1 MPFDIA
7 DFKRR
12 GLYEPKPETESA
24 TIPEG
29 GRNVCDLLPEKI
41 RRLLSNPGGTSHE
54 GDYSRQ
60 DSAVI
65 TSILSAG
72 YSVSDA
78 YTTFMVSPRGKHAIE
93 RKNGHVEDYVQR
105 TIKKAQGFLNL
116 SGTPPP
122 SDNGNR
128 VIRTDFSRQR
138 KELEG
143 DGINIIWGNE
153 VEVERPRWLWPGYI
167 PAGKITILAGD
178 PGMGKSTISIDL
190 VSRISQGTFLPSGG
204 RTIAGTCL
212 IASAEDAAEDTIM
225 PRLIAAGA
233 NISRIGIIREV
244 MIQDEAHYLSF
255 PRDLERLR
263 ALVIAK
269 GARLLIIDPMN
280 AFMEKGT
287 DTYKDQ
293 DVRLVLAPLESIAEE
308 TGVSILI
315 VAHLNKKEESSTLYR
330 VGGSIGFIGA
340 ARSVL
345 AVSHTTKDDTRA
357 LYSLKSNLA
366 KRPPSLAYE
375 TREVKVTR
383 KDETQWKGEDTVV
396 SSNVRWKGEID
407 FDPAQQTFVKESESE
422 TEAQEFL
429 RALLIDSEMPTE
441 DIFAEARQAGISK
454 SSLNRVKSDMGIKAV
469 KRSGR
474 WCWILRN
481 E

>member
-1 MPFDIA
+1 MPFDIS
-7 DFKRR
+7 DFKRL
-12 GLYEPKPETESA
+12 GLYEEKPPAEEVDIS
-24 TIPEG
+24 E
-29 GRNVCDLLPEKI
+29 GRNVRDLLPEKI
-41 RRLLSNPGGTSHE
+41 RNLLSNAGGTSHD
-54 GDYSRQ
+54 GDFSRQ

-72 YSVSDA
+72 YNVSDA
-78 YTTFMVSPRGKHAIE
+78 YTTFMASARGKHAIE

-105 TIKKAQGFLNL
+105 TIKKALGFIHHSSAN
-116 SGTPPP
+116 
-122 SDNGNR
+122 NGNGSR

-138 KELEG
+138 RELTG
-143 DGINIIWGNE
+143 DGIRIVSCSDI
-153 VEVERPRWLWPGYI
+153 EVERPRWLWPGYI

-190 VSRISQGTFLPSGG
+190 VSRISQGTFLPSGN

-233 NISRIGIIREV
+233 NIKRVSVIREV

-263 ALVIAK
+263 DLVIAQ

-293 DVRLVLAPLESIAEE
+293 DVRLVLAPLESMAEE
-308 TGVSILI
+308 TGVAILI

-345 AVSHTTKDDTRA
+345 AVSHTTKDNTKA

-375 TREVKVTR
+375 TESKRITR
-383 KDETQWKGEDTVV
+383 KNEGQWKGEDTIE
-396 SSNVRWKGEID
+396 SSKIRWKGEID
-407 FDPAQQTFVKESESE
+407 FDPTQQTFVKESESE

-429 RALLIDSEMPTE
+429 RAILLDSEMPTQ
-441 DIFAEARQAGISK
+441 DIFSEARQAGISQT
-454 SSLNRVKSDMGIKAV
+454 SLKKVKVDMGIKAV
-469 KRSGR
+469 KRSGK
-474 WCWILRN
+474 WCWKLQS